1 MDTLSLI
8 VACVKIDD
16 TIPSVLSSARE
27 RTGANMRD
35 KATIRRLQMYRTGG
49 KVVRS
54 VSGLYANYSFLMVW
68 LQIRQYSVLCFLYK
82 STVYLCEHNKHNR
95 HLMRKNFP
103 CN

>member
-68 LQIRQYSVLCFLYK
+68 LQISIGVMLY
-82 STVYLCEHNKHNR
+82 V
-95 HLMRKNFP
+95 M
-103 CN
+103 CNTMWTSCMDSREIV

>member
-1 MDTLSLI
+1 MDTLSEGLKDSYLI
-8 VACVKIDD
+8 VVCVKIDD

-68 LQIRQYSVLCFLYK
+68 LQISIGLMLYVM
-82 STVYLCEHNKHNR
+82 SNTMWTSCMDSHEIV
-95 HLMRKNFP
+95 
-103 CN
+103 

>member
-8 VACVKIDD
+8 VACVKVDD

-68 LQIRQYSVLCFLYK
+68 LQISIGVMLYVM
-82 STVYLCEHNKHNR
+82 SNTMWTSCMDSREIV
-95 HLMRKNFP
+95 
-103 CN
+103 